1 MIQTQGERTSDAN
14 RIAGKT
20 RGRVARVL
28 RGAGRTGLSRS
39 ADLSRAVCGA
49 AILVFGDEQFAC
61 GAAHA
66 AGPRGADYTAAS
78 GAAVRV
84 VRPLRGGPAGTWRG
98 NGNGG
103 R

>member
-1 MIQTQGERTSDAN
+1 MIQKQGERTSDAN

-28 RGAGRTGLSRS
+28 RGARRTCLSRS

-61 GAAHA
+61 GTAHT

-84 VRPLRGGPAGTWRG
+84 VRRVSEGPAGGWRG
-98 NGNGG
+98 NERGVG
-103 R
+103 